1 MCHVA
6 ASMGYGCGDF
16 CFFEASII
24 KTKIHVDTDCRCV
37 KFKILLQ
44 DDIATRFQYCHSYN
58 HLIHKFMD
66 TIEVEREVFDALIE
80 RVDFLHKTVK
90 TLYDE
95 IRDKKLSDWLNT
107 KQTCD
112 YLHISERKLRT
123 MKERGKIGFSH
134 IGRLSQFKGSDITRL
149 IIKEEGAGQ

>member
-1 MCHVA
+1 
-6 ASMGYGCGDF
+6 
-16 CFFEASII
+16 
-24 KTKIHVDTDCRCV
+24 
-37 KFKILLQ
+37 
-44 DDIATRFQYCHSYN
+44 
-58 HLIHKFMD
+58 MD

-90 TLYDE
+90 ALYDE
-95 IRDKKLSDWLNT
+95 LRDKKLSDWLNT

-123 MKERGKIGFSH
+123 LKERGKIGFSH

-149 IIKEEGAGQ
+149 VVREKGAGQ

>member
-1 MCHVA
+1 MIRRE
-6 ASMGYGCGDF
+6 GYPPNF
-16 CFFEASII
+16 SNFYP
-24 KTKIHVDTDCRCV
+24 TKQHH
-37 KFKILLQ
+37 KI
-44 DDIATRFQYCHSYN
+44 

-66 TIEVEREVFDALIE
+66 TIEIEREVFDALIE

-90 TLYDE
+90 VMYNEL
-95 IRDKKLSDWLNT
+95 RDKRLSDWLNT

-134 IGRLSQFKGSDITRL
+134 LGRLSQFKGSDIARL

>member
-1 MCHVA
+1 
-6 ASMGYGCGDF
+6 
-16 CFFEASII
+16 
-24 KTKIHVDTDCRCV
+24 
-37 KFKILLQ
+37 
-44 DDIATRFQYCHSYN
+44 
-58 HLIHKFMD
+58 MD
-66 TIEVEREVFDALIE
+66 TIEIEREVFDALIE

-90 TLYDE
+90 VLYNE
-95 IRDKKLSDWLNT
+95 LRDKKLSDWLNT

-134 IGRLSQFKGSDITRL
+134 LGRLSQFKGGDIAKL

>member
-1 MCHVA
+1 
-6 ASMGYGCGDF
+6 
-16 CFFEASII
+16 
-24 KTKIHVDTDCRCV
+24 
-37 KFKILLQ
+37 
-44 DDIATRFQYCHSYN
+44 
-58 HLIHKFMD
+58 MD

-90 TLYDE
+90 ALYDHL
-95 IRDKKLSDWLNT
+95 RDKKLSDWLNT

-134 IGRLSQFKGSDITRL
+134 LGRLSQFKGGDIVKL
-149 IIKEEGAGQ
+149 IVKEEGSRQ